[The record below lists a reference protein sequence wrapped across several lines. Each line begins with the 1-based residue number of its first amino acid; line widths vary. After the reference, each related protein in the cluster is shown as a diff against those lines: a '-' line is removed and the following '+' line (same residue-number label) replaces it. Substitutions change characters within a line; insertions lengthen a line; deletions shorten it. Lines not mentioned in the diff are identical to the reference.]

1 MSSPN
6 YTGTAVG
13 SLDNAAAFYALGE
26 VENSWLAI
34 SAIRGGDLV
43 GYIQANAGVPEARYK
58 STLRKDLPRRAR
70 AAKQDCVKVGGDS
83 KACKTPVQLPD
94 PPVVST
100 PAGDEI
106 PMMTTPITSAGAGC
120 CLLLGALALG
130 GCMSSAKNVPS
141 RYSLVFDADR
151 QVNAAGAQPAPIK
164 IRVLLLRSDAEF
176 MDADFFSLQN
186 DAKSV
191 LGNSL
196 LDSDQFFLTPGQ
208 AGKSSAGKARWMC
221 ATSA

>member
-1 MSSPN
+1 
-6 YTGTAVG
+6 
-13 SLDNAAAFYALGE
+13 
-26 VENSWLAI
+26 
-34 SAIRGGDLV
+34 
-43 GYIQANAGVPEARYK
+43 
-58 STLRKDLPRRAR
+58 
-70 AAKQDCVKVGGDS
+70 
-83 KACKTPVQLPD
+83 
-94 PPVVST
+94 
-100 PAGDEI
+100 
-106 PMMTTPITSAGAGC
+106 MMTTPITSRWCGMLF
-120 CLLLGALALG
+120 LLLGALALG

-208 AGKSSAGKARWMC
+208 TGKSSAGKARWMR